1 MTPAEILAVLQ
12 RDIHIANFA
21 TVNSNGLPQ
30 TCVINLMLANE
41 NALYFLTAKSAPAAQ
56 AA

>member
-1 MTPAEILAVLQ
+1 MTPAEIHAVLQ

-41 NALYFLTAKSAPAAQ
+41 NGLYFLTAKSAPAAQ